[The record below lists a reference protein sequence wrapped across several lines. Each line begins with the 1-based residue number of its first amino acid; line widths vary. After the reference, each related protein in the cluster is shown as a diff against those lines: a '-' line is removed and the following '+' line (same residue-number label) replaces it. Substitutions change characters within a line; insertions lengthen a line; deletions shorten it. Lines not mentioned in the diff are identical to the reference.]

1 MIESSKHIPMRLYV
15 VTYMKD
21 GKGPREYN
29 IPANSPMNAVARLGQ
44 IYGDKD
50 TRPDVGLDILDVR
63 RASQMR

>member
-44 IYGDKD
+44 IYGDKESRED
-50 TRPDVGLDILDVR
+50 ISLDIIEVK
-63 RASQMR
+63 RASQMQ